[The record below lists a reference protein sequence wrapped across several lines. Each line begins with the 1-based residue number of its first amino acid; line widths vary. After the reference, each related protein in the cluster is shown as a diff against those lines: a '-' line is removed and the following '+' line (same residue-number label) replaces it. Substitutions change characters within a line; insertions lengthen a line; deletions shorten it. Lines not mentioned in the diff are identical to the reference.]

1 MRRGAGA
8 VSWKKQLDNG
18 WEVHPQRDGHA
29 PALAFF
35 LNRDGLLRT
44 IFAANGVQRRRVHYN
59 SDRRPLHTKLGRA
72 RRVAFSPRTQCV
84 GSGPLLRL
92 FMNDLFAAARFVEKI
107 ARSTLLT
114 RFRKTCR
121 SDGWPERSCHP
132 SSATRYEAV

>member
-44 IFAANGVQRRRVHYN
+44 IFAANGLQRRRV
-59 SDRRPLHTKLGRA
+59 S
-72 RRVAFSPRTQCV
+72 
-84 GSGPLLRL
+84 
-92 FMNDLFAAARFVEKI
+92 E
-107 ARSTLLT
+107 
-114 RFRKTCR
+114 
-121 SDGWPERSCHP
+121 
-132 SSATRYEAV
+132 